1 MTGPGFWIGCAI
13 GFLAGVDLMVVLALV
28 IPMLLT
34 SRTRPAASAS
44 QPTPSR
50 VW

>member
-13 GFLAGVDLMVVLALV
+13 GFFAGVDLMVVLGLMIPAL
-28 IPMLLT
+28 LKGA
-34 SRTRPAASAS
+34 SRPAT
-44 QPTPSR
+44 PGPVTPSR